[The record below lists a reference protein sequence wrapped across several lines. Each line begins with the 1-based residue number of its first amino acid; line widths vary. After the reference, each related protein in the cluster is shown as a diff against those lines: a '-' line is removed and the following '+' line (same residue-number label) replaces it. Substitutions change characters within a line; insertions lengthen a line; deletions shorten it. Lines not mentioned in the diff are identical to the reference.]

1 MFQSTFNPNQI
12 NSLKS
17 RSMLNQINFCI
28 FFWLSEVEKKLQ
40 KKKKLCESYKRK
52 NKIALNI

>member
-40 KKKKLCESYKRK
+40 KKKKNYVNHTNE
-52 NKIALNI
+52 KIK